1 MTDTDRNMEN
11 GGPDQPPA
19 STRKRRWGGRLLIG
33 ALLVGLGMVP
43 GVIIGA
49 HKATAWVGHMAY
61 TMKHDPE
68 RVAEHIDRRV
78 QKVLSRVDATEEQKQ
93 KVSVAA
99 KSAISDLAALG
110 IRPGEARGKLIELMR
125 ADAIDPAAF
134 EALRAEQV
142 AKMETASKRL
152 VTALTEAASALT
164 PEQRRELTERWQ
176 KRHSRRWSE

>member
-1 MTDTDRNMEN
+1 MTDTNMDN
-11 GGPDQPPA
+11 GGPNQPPA
-19 STRKRRWGGRLLIG
+19 SPRKRRWGKRLLIG
-33 ALLVGLGMVP
+33 ALLVGVGMVP

-61 TMKHDPE
+61 TIKHDPE
-68 RVAEHIDRRV
+68 RMAERIDRRV
-78 QKVLSRVDATEEQKQ
+78 EKVLSRVDATDEQKQ
-93 KVSVAA
+93 KVSAAA

-110 IRPGEARGKLIELMR
+110 IEPGEARGKLIELMR
-125 ADAIDPAAF
+125 ADTIDPAAF

-152 VTALTEAASALT
+152 VTALTDAASALT

-176 KRHSRRWSE
+176 RRHSRRWSE